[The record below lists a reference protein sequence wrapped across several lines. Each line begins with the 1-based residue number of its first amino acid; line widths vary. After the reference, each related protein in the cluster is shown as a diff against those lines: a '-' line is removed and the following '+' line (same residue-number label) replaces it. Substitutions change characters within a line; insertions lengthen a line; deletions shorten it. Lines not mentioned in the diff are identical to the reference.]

1 MFSSFLTI
9 NMYHQNTDFYILE
22 TNPHNANARTY
33 WKTKKRRMMRETQN
47 GIKEWA
53 QRRQKSSQK
62 WGYESTRF
70 CSIRTA
76 PRHSLRLQA
85 CQTPHTWQRS
95 ANFGC
100 RHVRHHTL
108 DRDQQISKKKQK
120 TKNSCIGLQRRSQNW
135 FTEWWSRV
143 CSCTHHVVALRRRC
157 RRDASPGG
165 PQQGQWMRF
174 FAPFQY
180 WSPC

>member
-33 WKTKKRRMMRETQN
+33 WETKKRRMMRETQN

-95 ANFGC
+95 ANF
-100 RHVRHHTL
+100 
-108 DRDQQISKKKQK
+108 KKK
-120 TKNSCIGLQRRSQNW
+120 TKNKKQLHWSPEKIPKLIYRMMVPSLQLHTSRCRLKEKMPQRRKHGRPSARTVN
-135 FTEWWSRV
+135 EI
-143 CSCTHHVVALRRRC
+143 LR
-157 RRDASPGG
+157 PLPILITMLIYLG
-165 PQQGQWMRF
+165 WITKIILI
-174 FAPFQY
+174 
-180 WSPC
+180 